1 MNLEYLFILIFL
13 LLTGLF
19 IEWKY
24 KIHLYH
30 SRRERFVATLVMFV
44 IGVAW
49 DNFSTWRGHWMF
61 PAEGTIGIKIGFIPI
76 EEYLFILIV
85 PFWVLTVYKLV
96 VKKVK

>member
-1 MNLEYLFILIFL
+1 MNFEYLTILIFFF
-13 LLTGLF
+13 LTGLF

-30 SRRERFVATLVMFV
+30 SRKERIVATLVMFV
-44 IGVAW
+44 IGAAW

-61 PAEGTIGIKIGFIPI
+61 PVEGTIGIKIGFIPI
-76 EEYLFILIV
+76 EEYFFILIV

-96 VKKVK
+96 LKKVK